1 MIAPMDTDSSSA
13 LLVKAADFAARKH
26 IDQKRKGKGQPYIV
40 HPIGVARILSAE
52 ADIQEPLVLAAA
64 MLHDTIEDTDAT
76 EAELRAEFG
85 DEITD
90 VVLEVSDDKS
100 LPKAAR
106 KRAQID
112 HAPHM
117 SREATLVKM
126 ADKLYNLRDPLSFA
140 VTLRMPLASMSK
152 VDLDLGT
159 PRGAGRDAVELE
171 LAERAVV
178 LGKLALALQHVDL
191 HRRLV
196 VGGGG
201 EGLLLAR
208 RDGGVALDEL
218 GHDAAEGL
226 DAERERGDV
235 EQQHVLDVARPA
247 RRPGS
252 PRRARRPRPG

>member
-126 ADKLYNLRDPLSFA
+126 ADKLYNLRDLAEDPPPHWSPARVSGYFVWAHHVIEALSD
-140 VTLRMPLASMSK
+140 VHPGLRSKLREVIAPRVPASAEGRREELESYLAS
-152 VDLDLGT
+152 L
-159 PRGAGRDAVELE
+159 PR
-171 LAERAVV
+171 
-178 LGKLALALQHVDL
+178 
-191 HRRLV
+191 
-196 VGGGG
+196 
-201 EGLLLAR
+201 
-208 RDGGVALDEL
+208 
-218 GHDAAEGL
+218 
-226 DAERERGDV
+226 
-235 EQQHVLDVARPA
+235 
-247 RRPGS
+247 
-252 PRRARRPRPG
+252 